1 MKPWLQNESGGLSRS
16 VWEGSSSVKIW
27 RKWAGSR
34 GGSEAKIQGRSMLE
48 VGESS
53 QATSSLEEADI
64 ENGGR
69 GRNRGLWVIRP
80 RTTAPSSD
88 VYAVLSWGVGDGQG
102 GLECYGSWG
111 RGESDT
117 TEQLNWTMGSF
128 PVFLLPL
135 WLSWERIHPAMW
147 ET

>member
-1 MKPWLQNESGGLSRS
+1 MKQRS
-16 VWEGSSSVKIW
+16 ED
-27 RKWAGSR
+27 
-34 GGSEAKIQGRSMLE
+34 RSMLE
-48 VGESS
+48 IGGSS

-111 RGESDT
+111 RKESDT
-117 TEQLNWTMGSF
+117 TEQLN
-128 PVFLLPL
+128 
-135 WLSWERIHPAMW
+135 
-147 ET
+147 